1 MRNIDDFLKLKD
13 TYIKEL
19 PVNKRNYLLSEIEN
33 LKKHVEKGCAS
44 GIPPGGTESYEKLHR
59 LIDNV
64 LSIIIIAVLSMV
76 NIYFIIYPLASS
88 KVIKGCSV

>member
-33 LKKHVEKGCAS
+33 LKKHVEKGCVS
-44 GIPPGGTESYEKLHR
+44 GIPPGGTESHERLYRLH
-59 LIDNV
+59 IEV
-64 LSIIIIAVLSMV
+64 
-76 NIYFIIYPLASS
+76 SS
-88 KVIKGCSV
+88 VEQLV